1 MDELIERIR
10 TAQDKMLEKKMTANT
25 VVLNGKKY
33 GCLFEPGF
41 HPSICGLT
49 AELANLPDNMDF
61 IVQYR
66 VPQPKT
72 NADKLRSMTDE
83 ELAGFLTTD
92 DMCGLIC
99 GDPLACEGQCKQ
111 KMLDWLKKEADDDE
125 P

>member
-10 TAQDKMLEKKMTANT
+10 TAQDKMFEEKLTANT

-33 GCLFEPGF
+33 GCLFELGYR
-41 HPSICGLT
+41 PSICGLT

-72 NADKLRSMTDE
+72 NYDRLRAMIDE
-83 ELAGFLTTD
+83 ELAEFLTTE
-92 DMCGLIC
+92 DMCELIC
-99 GDPLACEGQCKQ
+99 APAPPHCDGQCKQ
-111 KMLDWLKKEADDDE
+111 KMLDWLRQEAQ